1 MLFDRKLPQTLA
13 NAMCSCVC
21 SSVSFSCNFVTFQ
34 PLFYCF
40 SLSLSPPTP
49 QKKKEE
55 KKEEI
60 LIELPRCAYGCCF
73 LKFYVRVF
81 LISKNELG
89 Q

>member
-1 MLFDRKLPQTLA
+1 MQLRHISTSVLLFL
-13 NAMCSCVC
+13 
-21 SSVSFSCNFVTFQ
+21 SV
-34 PLFYCF
+34 
-40 SLSLSPPTP
+40 SLSPPTP
-49 QKKKEE
+49 KKKEE

-89 Q
+89 QWNSEHDIKT